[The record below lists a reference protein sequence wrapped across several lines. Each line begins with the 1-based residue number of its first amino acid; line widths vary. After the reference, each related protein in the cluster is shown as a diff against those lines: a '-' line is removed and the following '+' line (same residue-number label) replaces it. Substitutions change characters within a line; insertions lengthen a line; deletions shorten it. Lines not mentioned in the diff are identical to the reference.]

1 MKRYIRS
8 SLINL
13 LDISR
18 KEAFD
23 KIDTL
28 LKSVDYIQVS
38 YYDPFAR
45 ATKGTAFMRQD
56 NGKWLWVT
64 GKNGKIMNEGTP
76 NEKNSINLSEM
87 YVRKQLRYAITN
99 SDARYLS
106 YE

>member
-1 MKRYIRS
+1 M
-8 SLINL
+8 INL

-23 KIDTL
+23 KIDIL
-28 LKSVDYIQVS
+28 LKLVDYIQVS

-45 ATKGTAFMRQD
+45 DTKATAFMRQD
-56 NGKWLWVT
+56 DGRWARVT
-64 GKNGKIMNEGTP
+64 GKSGKLMNAGTP
-76 NEKNSINLSEM
+76 NENNSINLSEM

-99 SDARYLS
+99 LNARYLS